1 EYPLVFLPYVGIGGM
16 ARGPGNKVTVHG
28 DDGRVLHWKLQEET
42 SGWGEASEAW
52 KRGERAEDAR
62 LLYVGLTRTRD
73 ALWVATGAFYNHR
86 QSPLWSM
93 VSDPEALRARA
104 PGAIALD
111 AAEPPADLPWLGAES
126 VEEVP
131 PARTARASL

>member
-1 EYPLVFLPYVGIGGM
+1 
-16 ARGPGNKVTVHG
+16 
-28 DDGRVLHWKLQEET
+28 
-42 SGWGEASEAW
+42 
-52 KRGERAEDAR
+52 AEDAR

-131 PARTARASL
+131 PARTARASLASDWWVYSFTQLANADAGHDLSSAATQPAPGGRDEPDPD